1 MENQK
6 LINLGVIE
14 MKNTLKEL
22 AFASLGVFIVVV
34 SLIIS
39 WMWSFEKGIQNIR
52 TEEKVLQL
60 NSLEAY
66 EKVYTKKRQR
76 RVPGV
81 QETR

>member
-6 LINLGVIE
+6 LINLGVVE

-22 AFASLGVFIVVV
+22 AFASLGVIIVVV

-81 QETR
+81 QT

>member
-14 MKNTLKEL
+14 MKNTLKDL
-22 AFASLGVFIVVV
+22 AFASLGVVIVLV

-39 WMWSFEKGIQNIR
+39 WMWWFEKGIQNIR
-52 TEEKVLQL
+52 TEKKVLQL
-60 NSLEAY
+60 NSLETY
-66 EKVYTKKRQR
+66 EKVRAAKRQW